1 MTTMYFGTNGFPI
14 PNDYLF
20 YFGTCLRTG
29 SLAGMLGVALF
40 QMFLSRGTYRK
51 AFCTTLILKLVA
63 SLFDLFIINRENI
76 KLGIPDKVA
85 FILGDASRFYHFRE
99 M

>member
-1 MTTMYFGTNGFPI
+1 
-14 PNDYLF
+14 
-20 YFGTCLRTG
+20 
-29 SLAGMLGVALF
+29 MLGVALF
-40 QMFLSRGTYRK
+40 QMFLSRGSYRK

-85 FILGDASRFYHFRE
+85 FILGDASTCEEIPMPQYIFSI
-99 M
+99 